1 MILSTDLFH
10 YNKDSKKFS
19 AEISELPNVNKLPYS
34 LALKNPKTGKT
45 CNFYFMFADM
55 SQEGEIYGWNFSSS
69 IGVDLL
75 IIND

>member
-1 MILSTDLFH
+1 MTLSTDLFH

-19 AEISELPNVNKLPYS
+19 QEISSLGVARLPYS

-55 SQEGEIYGWNFSSS
+55 SQEGETYGWNFSSS
-69 IGVDLL
+69 IGVNLL
-75 IIND
+75 IINE